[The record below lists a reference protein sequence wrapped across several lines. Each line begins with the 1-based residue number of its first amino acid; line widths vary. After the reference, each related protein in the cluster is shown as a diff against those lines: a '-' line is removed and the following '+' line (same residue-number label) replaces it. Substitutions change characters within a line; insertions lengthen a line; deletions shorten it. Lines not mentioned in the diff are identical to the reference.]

1 MAHLGSISNRVAH
14 LEYSMAP
21 FMRCGGLIGSAPVLV
36 SPTCLETSQGH
47 VDSLVMLHFLLSKTL
62 SFKI

>member
-1 MAHLGSISNRVAH
+1 MAHLGSISSHVAH

-36 SPTCLETSQGH
+36 SPTGLETSQGH
-47 VDSLVMLHFLLSKTL
+47 VDSLVMLHF
-62 SFKI
+62 FIVQNIIF